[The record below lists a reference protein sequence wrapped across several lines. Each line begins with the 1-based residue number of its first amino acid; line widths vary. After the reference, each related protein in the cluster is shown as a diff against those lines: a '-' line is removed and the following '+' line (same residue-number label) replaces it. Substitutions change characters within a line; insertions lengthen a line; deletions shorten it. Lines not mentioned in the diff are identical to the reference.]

1 MGLARPG
8 LCSSTGSGT
17 GTRWAKPLHLS
28 RMRYW
33 ELLSQASA
41 SLADGRGQQASCQ
54 QSSRMLHHG
63 MVSCCGEQKRL
74 ARSQPDRS
82 AALQT
87 VSGCQNI
94 TLIMLCRLCMVSG
107 PHTIAALR
115 GGVKTCYI
123 IHCSPARFD
132 RVSGF
137 NQVLP
142 SYCPHAAMLSGLQ
155 GYSLLLPCRRCAVS
169 GSCTIFPATTSLF
182 ATLQDGPEPPSGLQC
197 FEA

>member
-1 MGLARPG
+1 
-8 LCSSTGSGT
+8 
-17 GTRWAKPLHLS
+17 
-28 RMRYW
+28 
-33 ELLSQASA
+33 
-41 SLADGRGQQASCQ
+41 
-54 QSSRMLHHG
+54 

-87 VSGCQNI
+87 VSGCQDI

-115 GGVKTCYI
+115 GCVKTSYL
-123 IHCSPARFD
+123 IHCCPAGFV
-132 RVSGF
+132 RVSGL
-137 NQVLP
+137 NQALP
-142 SYCPHAAMLSGLQ
+142 SYCCPAAMLSGLQ

-169 GSCTIFPATTSLF
+169 GSCTIFLATTSLF

-197 FEA
+197 FEARYFTCAQAAVCAAQQIHRTRASRWAAKAMITPRLRNHQQSGAALQSVAGCARPTKWTP